1 MTPPL
6 DRAWSDCCL
15 GTPRAISW
23 EPEHIIA
30 AVAAATL
37 ALDGFDS
44 APTIEPKPYA
54 PARQAEV
61 DLALARAALAAKRDA
76 GSIFDRA
83 FASARSVSED
93 AKRDRALAWGAVE
106 LRVAG
111 DARADAWAAEIGTRD
126 YTPELAAYEVIRLAH
141 AGKLSEA
148 TTALAALPPLW
159 GVRTD
164 VEYWHDYPRWLGSA
178 AGAAAMALAAPIE
191 ARAAQCLVDAADA
204 LSLQITEDWRKNR
217 EYRALALAW
226 GRAGN
231 LERAFAAASR
241 MPGIERARVI
251 AELLDRFGDAMVTS
265 VGRSGDALP
274 AKVEHLAALAKAS
287 FAAPTGAPLVI
298 GAVTDR
304 AALSDFIA
312 QATAGE
318 IAAAIVRRHIA
329 RGDLAAADAAAAA
342 IPSNLSA
349 HHEAVLQAGCARL
362 AVDARALEDVLAALP
377 DAYGSNLAAA
387 AAQVG
392 NVDVMQAI
400 VTREPFGDRIA
411 SNVAWPMIA
420 TGRLDTARVLLQ
432 GIHELAPGRAPALH
446 GELLSAFARAG
457 RPADAIAVLTAIP
470 TLKSKTLEQTV
481 LAAGHR
487 AVVELVALGEGAAA
501 RELHELLAPRL
512 ARVGTTP

>member
-61 DLALARAALAAKRDA
+61 DLALARAARAAKRDA

-83 FASARSVSED
+83 FASAKAVTDE
-93 AKRDRALAWGAVE
+93 AKRDRVLAWGVVE
-106 LRVAG
+106 LRAAG
-111 DARADAWAAEIGTRD
+111 DTRADAWAAEIAAPD
-126 YTPELAAYEVIRLAH
+126 YAPELAAYEVVRLAH
-141 AGKLSEA
+141 AGNLDEA
-148 TTALAALPPLW
+148 TSSLAALPPLW

-178 AGAAAMALAAPIE
+178 AAAAAMALAAPIDA
-191 ARAAQCLVDAADA
+191 ARRLVEAADA
-204 LSLQITEDWRKNR
+204 RSQQITEDWRKNR
-217 EYRALALAW
+217 ELRALALAW

-231 LERAFAAASR
+231 LERAFAATAR

-251 AELLDRFGDAMVTS
+251 AELLDRFGDGATS
-265 VGRSGDALP
+265 VD
-274 AKVEHLAALAKAS
+274 HLATLAQTA
-287 FAAPTGAPLVI
+287 FAAPTDAPFVI

-318 IAAAIVRRHIA
+318 IAAALVRRHLA
-329 RGDLAAADAAAAA
+329 RGDLAAADAAAAEIA
-342 IPSNLSA
+342 SNLSA
-349 HHEAVLQAGCARL
+349 HHEAALQVGCARIAAGERGL
-362 AVDARALEDVLAALP
+362 DDVLAALP
-377 DAYGSNLAAA
+377 DAYGPNLAAS

-392 NVDVMQAI
+392 SVDVMQAI
-400 VTREPFGDRIA
+400 VTREPFGDRMA
-411 SNVAWPMIA
+411 SNVAWPLIA
-420 TGRLDTARVLLQ
+420 TGRLDTARALLQ
-432 GIHELAPGRAPALH
+432 GIDELAPGRAPALH

-457 RPADAIAVLTAIP
+457 RAADALAVLSAIP
-470 TLKSKTLEQTV
+470 ALKSKTLEQTV

-487 AVVELVALGEGAAA
+487 AIVEVVALEEIAAA
-501 RELHELLAPRL
+501 RQLHELLAPRL
-512 ARVGTTP
+512 SRVGTTP